1 MNSIGQQSLHDEL
14 LARLRKLIIDGEI
27 KAGAKIPEK
36 ELSKRFGVSRT
47 PLREAIKVLA
57 AEGLVRLEP
66 HRGAVVIEPT
76 LDDIEECLPISSAIE
91 ALSGELAC
99 EHITD
104 EEIVAIQTL
113 HDKMMAAHKSGDK
126 ETYASLIAQIH
137 KSIIAAAHNPLL
149 TLIYEATY
157 FRIGKARMGH
167 TLPREIV
174 EQALLDH
181 EAIMQA
187 LASRDSKT
195 LGALLQKHVERL
207 FQAYWEAL
215 QKPPSAGRSTP
226 PNGTA

>member
-1 MNSIGQQSLHDEL
+1 MDSIGQQSLHDEL
-14 LARLRKLIIDGEI
+14 LARLRKLIIEGEI
-27 KAGAKIPEK
+27 KPGAKIPEK
-36 ELSKRFGVSRT
+36 ELCKCFGVSRT

-76 LDDIEECLPISSAIE
+76 LEEIQECLPISSAIE

-104 EEIVAIQTL
+104 AEIAAIKTL
-113 HDKMMAAHKSGDK
+113 HDKMMAAHKSGDQ
-126 ETYASLIAQIH
+126 EAYTSHIAQIH

-149 TLIYEATY
+149 SLIYDATY

-181 EAIMQA
+181 EAIIQA
-187 LASRDSKT
+187 LASRDSKA

-207 FQAYWEAL
+207 FQLYWEAQ
-215 QKPPSAGRSTP
+215 QKPPSNRSSP
-226 PNGTA
+226 PV

>member
-1 MNSIGQQSLHDEL
+1 MNPIGQQSLHDEL

-27 KAGAKIPEK
+27 KPGAKIPEK
-36 ELSKRFGVSRT
+36 ELCKRFGVSRT

-76 LDDIEECLPISSAIE
+76 LEEIEECLPISSAIE

-104 EEIVAIQTL
+104 EEIAAIKAL
-113 HDKMMAAHKSGDK
+113 HAKMIAAHESGDQK
-126 ETYASLIAQIH
+126 AYASHIAQIH
-137 KSIIAAAHNPLL
+137 KSIISAAHNPLL
-149 TLIYEATY
+149 SLIYDATY
-157 FRIGKARMGH
+157 FRIGKARLGRA
-167 TLPREIV
+167 LPREIV

-181 EAIMQA
+181 EAIIQA

-207 FQAYWEAL
+207 FQLYWEA
-215 QKPPSAGRSTP
+215 QQQPPSNSCSTP
-226 PNGTA
+226 PNGTS